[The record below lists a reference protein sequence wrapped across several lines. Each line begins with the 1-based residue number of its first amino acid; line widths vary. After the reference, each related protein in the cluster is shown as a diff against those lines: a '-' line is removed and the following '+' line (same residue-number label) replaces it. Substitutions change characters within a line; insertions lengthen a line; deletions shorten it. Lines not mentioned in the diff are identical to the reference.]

1 MKHYFPPY
9 LPKGSKAAKYNQI
22 NLACTFV
29 SSRVKIVY
37 ISCLTFDKWS
47 GA

>member
-9 LPKGSKAAKYNQI
+9 LPKGSKAAKYNQTK
-22 NLACTFV
+22 LSCTFV

-37 ISCLTFDKWS
+37 ISCPTFNRWP